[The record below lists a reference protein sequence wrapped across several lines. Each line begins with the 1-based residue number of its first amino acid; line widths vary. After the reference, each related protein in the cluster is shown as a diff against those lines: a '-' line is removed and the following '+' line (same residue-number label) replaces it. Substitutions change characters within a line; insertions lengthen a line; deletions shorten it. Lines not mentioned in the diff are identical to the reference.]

1 MRIPPIPLLLVG
13 VLFTSSSILFIK
25 GSALPPI
32 TLSALRQILASL
44 ILFPLY
50 YRDLKFSL
58 DPHPHRDL
66 KFSVDPPPR
75 RDSWFSAVLRSLK
88 VSAIPGVFLGLHF
101 ITWIAGARMTLG
113 SNAALIVNM
122 SPLVMPFLALAA
134 FRERVT
140 AREAIGTVV
149 SFSGFLLLGIRDLSL
164 DRASFTGD
172 ILCFASMLLFS
183 LYLLLARKNE
193 TRGKLWLYIVPL
205 YFIGGCFCLLIALAV
220 ETPLPPLRWRELP
233 LVLGMALLP
242 TVVGHS
248 IYNASMKRLRSQT
261 VTLLTQGEF
270 LCAALLSFLFF
281 GEVPSRVFYGAAALV
296 IAGIC
301 VTIFGGGAAKQPK
314 T

>member
-1 MRIPPIPLLLVG
+1 
-13 VLFTSSSILFIK
+13 
-25 GSALPPI
+25 
-32 TLSALRQILASL
+32 
-44 ILFPLY
+44 
-50 YRDLKFSL
+50 
-58 DPHPHRDL
+58 
-66 KFSVDPPPR
+66 
-75 RDSWFSAVLRSLK
+75 
-88 VSAIPGVFLGLHF
+88 
-101 ITWIAGARMTLG
+101 
-113 SNAALIVNM
+113 M

-301 VTIFGGGAAKQPK
+301 VTISAAAPLNNRRLEAIPDS
-314 T
+314 